1 MRLFTLVVSAVFVVI
16 GVLMIA
22 EGRSP
27 GWLVAGFFA
36 LCLLV
41 AIFEPWLPKPNA
53 ESEYRLL
60 ITNDDVACEHPKR
73 PREAI
78 RWENVERIWLVT
90 TSDGPR
96 LPDHWL
102 LLEGEHGGC
111 SFPTEAVGFD
121 AIWDELKRQFAGFD
135 YGPLIRGGTDD
146 ARYLC
151 WDRQSSAASDRRGE
165 GRSS

>member
-1 MRLFTLVVSAVFVVI
+1 MRLFTAVVSAVFVAI

-22 EGRSP
+22 DGRSL

-36 LCLLV
+36 VCLLV
-41 AIFEPWLPKPNA
+41 AIFEPWLPKPNV
-53 ESEYRLL
+53 ECEYRLA
-60 ITNDDVACEHPKR
+60 ITNHDVACEHPKR

-78 RWENVERIWLVT
+78 RWENVERIWLII

-102 LLEGEHGGC
+102 LLEGEVGGC
-111 SFPTEAVGFD
+111 SFPTEAVGFE
-121 AIWDELKRQFAGFD
+121 AIWDKLERRFAGFD
-135 YGPLIRGGTDD
+135 YGPLIRGGTDG

-151 WDRQSSAASDRRGE
+151 WDRQSSAASDRRRE

>member
-1 MRLFTLVVSAVFVVI
+1 MRLFTAVVSAVFVAI

-22 EGRSP
+22 DGRSL
-27 GWLVAGFFA
+27 GWLVAVFFA

-41 AIFEPWLPKPNA
+41 AGFEPWLPKPNV
-53 ESEYRLL
+53 ECEYRLA
-60 ITNDDVACEHPKR
+60 ITNDDVACEHR
-73 PREAI
+73 NRSREAI

-102 LLEGEHGGC
+102 LLEGEVGGC
-111 SFPTEAVGFD
+111 SVPTEAVGFD
-121 AIWDELKRQFAGFD
+121 AIWDELKRFAGFD

-151 WDRQSSAASDRRGE
+151 WDRQSSVASDRRGE

>member
-1 MRLFTLVVSAVFVVI
+1 MRFFTAVVSTVFVVI
-16 GVLMIA
+16 GVLMVA

-36 LCLLV
+36 VCLLV
-41 AIFEPWLPKPNA
+41 AIVEPWLPKPNVQ
-53 ESEYRLL
+53 SEYRLA
-60 ITNDDVACEHPKR
+60 ITTDEAACEHPKR
-73 PREAI
+73 KREAI

-96 LPDHWL
+96 LPDQWL

-111 SFPTEAVGFD
+111 SVPTEAVGFD
-121 AIWDELKRQFAGFD
+121 AIWDELQQRFPGFD

-146 ARYLC
+146 AKYLC
-151 WDRQSSAASDRRGE
+151 WDRQSRVA
-165 GRSS
+165 